1 VAAVVARVLLHPSRA
16 FPPHLRVTRVV
27 LDIDGLARRARPPA
41 GGTNSGAWAAGA
53 LGPIV
58 AGADCSSASNIGFT
72 TPGRHEIAVWVVISG
87 QRLPTPLRATIDL
100 SCADADAGTTEV
112 GPSDAGPPDQVTV
125 APAPD
130 AGPSPTPPAG
140 NSSRG
145 GGGCAVV
152 LTPDGFGVLPALAIA
167 ALALAL
173 RRTRRVER

>member
-1 VAAVVARVLLHPSRA
+1 VVARVQLHPSPA
-16 FPPHLRVTRVV
+16 LQPHLRVTPLV
-27 LDIDGLARRARPPA
+27 LDIDGLAARGLPPA
-41 GGTNSGAWAAGA
+41 GGTNYGALAAGA
-53 LGPIV
+53 PGAIV